1 MESSEPRD
9 HAISD
14 SRSKM
19 ESGCSGRFCTRALQS
34 YTFCAVVL
42 ASAVPIPL
50 AALDLESPASLF
62 QSSIM
67 TALIQS
73 AASLRHK
80 VLAQASQLDIMV
92 ALILFAWLMGA
103 TFVMWHDY
111 TVFCEENER
120 RDKTSPRCDNASE
133 IRVEHVR
140 RRESFFWRHTKS
152 ITIPILLCIVWGSLV
167 ANGHSLE
174 ICIPPILLE
183 PYRDIENA
191 SDTALVILVATWML
205 VGVAVSRLDMQN
217 FSTARWKPETRP
229 QAN

>member
-9 HAISD
+9 HAVSD

-19 ESGCSGRFCTRALQS
+19 ESGCSGRFFIRALQS

-42 ASAVPIPL
+42 ALAVPIPL
-50 AALDLESPASLF
+50 AALHLEDPASL
-62 QSSIM
+62 
-67 TALIQS
+67 AE
-73 AASLRHK
+73 ASRSFCEQKFRK
-80 VLAQASQLDIMV
+80 VLAEASQQDIMV
-92 ALILFAWLMGA
+92 ALTLFAWLSGA

-111 TVFCEENER
+111 TAFCKENER

-133 IRVEHVR
+133 IRVEDVR

-152 ITIPILLCIVWGSLV
+152 ITIPILLCIIWGSLV

-205 VGVAVSRLDMQN
+205 VGMAVSRLDMQN

-229 QAN
+229 QAH